1 MLSFI
6 CGPDFVGLSD
16 VIKNGH
22 TRAKNDGQDIENW
35 QLLEKLDSQNIYFL
49 HIRTG
54 VNKVSDHMKNLCS
67 TVEELR
73 TDGANGNTGE
83 VTAKAG
89 SLSATLNRNLADLLE
104 NQEHTDGEG
113 TWPKMAQWWAEIAA
127 SLAASDSN
135 EAGNP
140 PLCVMGW
147 HYQSVGPYSLWLNTL
162 FFLNYAARVI
172 TTVAVIGLC

>member
-1 MLSFI
+1 MKFGYSEHCVCTGAMLSFI

-113 TWPKMAQWWAEIAA
+113 T
-127 SLAASDSN
+127 
-135 EAGNP
+135 
-140 PLCVMGW
+140 
-147 HYQSVGPYSLWLNTL
+147 
-162 FFLNYAARVI
+162 
-172 TTVAVIGLC
+172 